1 MSLYWNDKIVELYV
15 QPEYM
20 PVTEKLRLFCGIC
33 KVHFD
38 QHSESETKKKRKIQI
53 IGIPIKFAKRF
64 SEINFLSPKKN
75 NKQNLT
81 LYHYPHTRL
90 LPWIKC
96 ICRNPQKANFI
107 EIIKYV

>member
-1 MSLYWNDKIVELYV
+1 MSLYWNDKIVELYF

-38 QHSESETKKKRKIQI
+38 QHSESTKKIQI

-64 SEINFLSPKKN
+64 SEINFLSPKK
-75 NKQNLT
+75 KQTKSHT
-81 LYHYPHTRL
+81 LSLPTHTFTAL
-90 LPWIKC
+90 DKMYL
-96 ICRNPQKANFI
+96 
-107 EIIKYV
+107 